1 MKLNE
6 LKPSVGMELAKEA
19 GEKGIEVL
27 RVVAAG
33 SAESA
38 GITRG
43 SCVNAING
51 VALVSTLDFIT
62 EVLSLSLLCRRAPSF
77 CRRVQRPHASRTS
90 VPTNLQ
96 LKQYRAGDV
105 VDVRIWDASKE
116 GFRTVKLQIGAR
128 VCSRPPPLPYRNR
141 LPSSDRLQDMTLTEV
156 RRIVAENA
164 AESAPEASRPTS
176 GTVSFILGSMSSVFT
191 DGSNPIAVHR

>member
-1 MKLNE
+1 MYSLYEPVCSILQACEMKLNE

-19 GEKGIEVL
+19 GERGIEVL

-62 EVLSLSLLCRRAPSF
+62 EVLSLSLLCHRAPSF
-77 CRRVQRPHASRTS
+77 CRRVRRPHASRTP
-90 VPTNLQ
+90 VPTNLAVEAIPGGRRCG
-96 LKQYRAGDV
+96 RADLGREQGRLRHRQAAD
-105 VDVRIWDASKE
+105 W
-116 GFRTVKLQIGAR
+116 GAG
-128 VCSRPPPLPYRNR
+128 VPEAAALAPYRKNGCH
-141 LPSSDRLQDMTLTEV
+141 PLTAC
-156 RRIVAENA
+156 RI
-164 AESAPEASRPTS
+164 
-176 GTVSFILGSMSSVFT
+176 
-191 DGSNPIAVHR
+191 

>member
-51 VALVSTLDFIT
+51 VALASTLDFIT
-62 EVLSLSLLCRRAPSF
+62 EVLSLSLCCAVAHRHSADASKGSTPRA
-77 CRRVQRPHASRTS
+77 RPFRLT
-90 VPTNLQ
+90 LQ

-105 VDVRIWDASKE
+105 VDVRIWDASKG

-128 VCSRPPPLPYRNR
+128 VCPRPPPLCPTETGCH
-141 LPSSDRLQDMTLTEV
+141 PLTAC
-156 RRIVAENA
+156 RI
-164 AESAPEASRPTS
+164 
-176 GTVSFILGSMSSVFT
+176 
-191 DGSNPIAVHR
+191 

>member
-51 VALVSTLDFIT
+51 VALASTLDFIN
-62 EVLSLSLLCRRAPSF
+62 EVLSLLCRRAPSF
-77 CRRVQRPHASRTS
+77 CRRVQRLHASRTS
-90 VPTNLQ
+90 VPTNLAVEAIPGGRRCG
-96 LKQYRAGDV
+96 RADLGREQGGLPHRQAADWGPGV
-105 VDVRIWDASKE
+105 PEAAALV
-116 GFRTVKLQIGAR
+116 
-128 VCSRPPPLPYRNR
+128 PYRNR

-176 GTVSFILGSMSSVFT
+176 GTVSFILGSMPSVFT